1 MDTDESQ
8 SLNFE
13 MGRKTCGRTLYE
25 EQRTFERVG

>member
-25 EQRTFERVG
+25 EQRNI